1 MTAAGQANG
10 NLPGGQAGFKYTD
23 RLDRNQAPASP
34 VAGGG
39 GSYGT
44 FEYTIYSPP
53 DGHPVYN
60 KPMPDWSWTNTSYFT
75 FWGDLLSRPAGVKYG
90 GQINKTYANA
100 ATAVVHMFHGGLWGG
115 WQYQVAAQDAANQAL
130 LFSHGG
136 YQEARGSGINSNH
149 FYVENVLE
157 ELDVPGEWYYDPVA
171 SKVYIYP
178 NGTTDTT
185 LAPGDDI
192 VAPVLSAIVR
202 IEGATDVTF
211 SGFVITE
218 TRATYLDQYE
228 VPSGGDWSVHRGAAI
243 EVVDSHQV
251 VISNSTFE
259 QIGGNGVLLSN
270 NVTDSTVTD
279 CEFVQVGDSAIVS
292 VGSSVGIVGTEATYP
307 ARNSITYN
315 HMHEIGV
322 YGKQTSCYFQALG
335 QGTQFKG
342 NLCYNGPRA
351 GINWNDGFA
360 GGSNV
365 SENLVFNMVR
375 ETGDHGPYNSWD
387 RQPYLTKSGVTDGYS
402 ASQKHG
408 MADASILK
416 AHDTITR
423 NFFINGYNGVWT
435 IDHDDGSQ
443 YFNDTGNFMVF
454 GGCKNY
460 LGNHKS
466 CDHNVIIHPGI
477 ASRAT
482 GSRRCQTDDNS
493 VFQNQYHDNNHCV
506 TVDGTFYTMNIKSCD
521 AATIDPHVYQTFNNS
536 LYSVGANFSNG
547 PCTSFSQWQGAGQ
560 DRGSQVLPEPSI
572 SDIVAMGH
580 AVLGV

>member
-1 MTAAGQANG
+1 M
-10 NLPGGQAGFKYTD
+10 
-23 RLDRNQAPASP
+23 
-34 VAGGG
+34 
-39 GSYGT
+39 
-44 FEYTIYSPP
+44 
-53 DGHPVYN
+53 
-60 KPMPDWSWTNTSYFT
+60 
-75 FWGDLLSRPAGVKYG
+75 
-90 GQINKTYANA
+90 
-100 ATAVVHMFHGGLWGG
+100 
-115 WQYQVAAQDAANQAL
+115 
-130 LFSHGG
+130 
-136 YQEARGSGINSNH
+136 
-149 FYVENVLE
+149 LE

-351 GINWNDGFA
+351 G
-360 GGSNV
+360 
-365 SENLVFNMVR
+365 
-375 ETGDHGPYNSWD
+375 
-387 RQPYLTKSGVTDGYS
+387 
-402 ASQKHG
+402 
-408 MADASILK
+408 
-416 AHDTITR
+416 
-423 NFFINGYNGVWT
+423 
-435 IDHDDGSQ
+435 
-443 YFNDTGNFMVF
+443 
-454 GGCKNY
+454 
-460 LGNHKS
+460 
-466 CDHNVIIHPGI
+466 
-477 ASRAT
+477 
-482 GSRRCQTDDNS
+482 
-493 VFQNQYHDNNHCV
+493 
-506 TVDGTFYTMNIKSCD
+506 
-521 AATIDPHVYQTFNNS
+521 
-536 LYSVGANFSNG
+536 
-547 PCTSFSQWQGAGQ
+547 
-560 DRGSQVLPEPSI
+560 
-572 SDIVAMGH
+572 
-580 AVLGV
+580 